1 MKEILKFRMTQKKY
15 AQLHH
20 IIATVVDECVMQF
33 DEKGLSVVAVNL
45 ANTSSVKVFMPKR
58 AFMKY
63 EIENPVRIGMDL
75 REMEERGLLNDAHGG
90 VGLTLSEQG
99 GRHDCKLSHDIFCET
114 LCLLDPNTMKKPKWK
129 EIKTDCNFSIP
140 TSVLRKV
147 SSRGA
152 FLCVE
157 CGNSHVTFSDEFHDN
172 EWATVPIPIIYGVS
186 VKARYSAEWFQDIT
200 DAVTSEHVDIRLSDD
215 YPCGI
220 KSKFGNGCVAEWLVA
235 PRIQS
240 D

>member
-1 MKEILKFRMTQKKY
+1 MKEILKFGMTPEKY
-15 AQLHH
+15 TTLHH
-20 IIATVVDECVMQF
+20 ILATVVDECVMEF
-33 DEKGLSVVAVNL
+33 DEDGLSVAAVNL
-45 ANTSSVKVFMPKR
+45 ANTSIVKVFMPKR
-58 AFMKY
+58 AFTEY
-63 EIENPVRIGMDL
+63 EIENPVRVGIDL
-75 REMEERGLLNDAHGG
+75 RDMEERGLLNDNDGG
-90 VGLTLSEQG
+90 VGLTLSEQD
-99 GRHDCKLSHDIFCET
+99 GRHDCKVSHDIFCET
-114 LCLLDPNTMKKPKWK
+114 LCLLNPDTMKKPKWK
-129 EIKTDCNFSIP
+129 EIKTDCNFSLP

-157 CGNSHVTFSDEFHDN
+157 CGNSHVTFSDEFYDN
-172 EWATVPIPIIYGVS
+172 VWATVPIPITCGVS

-200 DAVTSEHVDIRLSDD
+200 DAVASEHIGIRLSDD
-215 YPCGI
+215 YPCVI